1 MLVHSLN
8 LGLDLPSASRDFAA
22 SGRGDA
28 YGPETRGICP
38 RISGTCTEG
47 LPA

>member
-8 LGLDLPSASRDFAA
+8 LGLDLPSASRVFAA

-28 YGPETRGICP
+28 YGPKTRGIAP
-38 RISGTCTEG
+38 RTALPCTEG